1 MKKALFVSMA
11 VAVSLMLALS
21 AVSHAA
27 EKGGGFVG
35 PYAAKLQPGPKGGAA
50 ERWIKPGTDFS
61 KYNKVM
67 LDSVVFYF
75 APDSEDKGIDPVV
88 MKELSDSFDKELVNA
103 LKDKYPIVTEP
114 GPDVVRIKYALTG
127 IRQSR
132 PVLSAFTSITPPG
145 LAVNVVKKGVTGSW
159 TGSGATGG
167 EVVAIDTETNEVV
180 FVARDKQNASF
191 TKRFSKYGSA
201 DEAFKFW
208 AGRLRTFLDQT
219 HGMK

>member
-1 MKKALFVSMA
+1 MKKTIFVTMA
-11 VAVSLMLALS
+11 VAVGLTLALS

-27 EKGGGFVG
+27 EKDGGALGI
-35 PYAAKLQPGPKGGAA
+35 YAAKLQPGPKGGAA

-67 LDSVVFYF
+67 LDSVIFYF

-88 MKELSDSFDKELVNA
+88 MKELSDSLNMELVDA

-114 GPDVVRIKYALTG
+114 GPDVVRIKYILTG
-127 IRQSR
+127 IKQSK
-132 PVLSAFTSITPPG
+132 PVLSAITSVTPPG
-145 LAVNVVKKGVTGSW
+145 LVVNVVKKGVTGSW
-159 TGSGATGG
+159 TGSGATGA
-167 EVVAIDTETNEVV
+167 EVIAIDTETNEVI
-180 FVARDKQNASF
+180 FVARDKQTAAF

-208 AGRLRTFLDQT
+208 AGKLRTFLDQA
-219 HGMK
+219 HGVK